1 MWIFIGMVLTSKIS
15 EFYGATWGH
24 QEKKKHCESGKKA
37 IWKKIWYE
45 MLSGLYSIVMGKTTL
60 LYYVFI
66 VCFVRTYY
74 CH

>member
-1 MWIFIGMVLTSKIS
+1 MGMVLTSKIS
-15 EFYGATWGH
+15 EFYGATWAIKN
-24 QEKKKHCESGKKA
+24 KKKHCESGKKA

-45 MLSGLYSIVMGKTTL
+45 MLSGLYSIVKGKTTL